1 MKAVKIPGILSLKPA
16 GSTNMGF
23 LKRLFYALPGIAVAC
38 SWITPARAEEVVK
51 EPWYQLGKGVRL
63 GDSGVWLGGYASL
76 QVADLKD
83 KPWSANLSDVSL
95 FVGWQKGRWRFFSE
109 FELGDGLAVSNGQGL
124 TTHQGY
130 FDLER
135 LYLDYL
141 VDDAFKVRGGKFLT
155 PIGRWNQ
162 IHADPLVWTTSKPL
176 ILYDVFA
183 RHVTGGMVYGNF
195 EALDKLWSYA
205 VYGGGGDQLDFVPTA
220 DSSDDNF
227 RDTAGARLYHESP
240 GQIQFGLSYAH
251 YYKLLGHTGEKD
263 LLGCDFFWTRKRYE
277 ISGEFVYRFGTGS
290 ANTALGEPP
299 RHDLWG
305 LYLQGVA
312 PLVGD
317 LYAVLRYEAF
327 RRERASEPGNL
338 GVAGLAYRPMPP
350 LVFKAEYRFGNNF
363 GLLPSSAN
371 LGQFSEGFA
380 ASVAVLF

>member
-1 MKAVKIPGILSLKPA
+1 
-16 GSTNMGF
+16 MG
-23 LKRLFYALPGIAVAC
+23 LLARLLYALLALLAAW
-38 SWITPARAEEVVK
+38 SWAAPARAEEAVR

-63 GDSGVWLGGYASL
+63 GDSGLWLGGYASL
-76 QVADLKD
+76 QVGALKD
-83 KPWSANLSDVSL
+83 KPWSAHLSDVSL

-109 FELGDGLAVSNGQGL
+109 FELGDGFSVGNGQGL

-141 VDDAFKVRGGKFLT
+141 ADDALKIRGGKFLT

-183 RHVTGGMVYGNF
+183 RHVTGGMVHGNF
-195 EALDKLWSYA
+195 EVLDRLWSYA
-205 VYGGGGDQLDFVPTA
+205 VYGGGGDQLDFVPPE

-227 RDTAGARLYHESP
+227 RDTVGFRLYHESP
-240 GQIQFGLSYAH
+240 GQVQFGLSYAN
-251 YYKLLGHTGEKD
+251 YDKVLGHKGAKN
-263 LLGCDFFWTRKRYE
+263 LVGCDFFWTRKRYE
-277 ISGEFVYRFGTGS
+277 FSGEFVYRFGAGH
-290 ANTALGEPP
+290 ANAARGEQP

-317 LYAVLRYEAF
+317 LYAVVRYEAF
-327 RRERASEPGNL
+327 QRERASEPGNL
-338 GVAGLAYRPMPP
+338 GVLGLAYRPMPP
-350 LVFKAEYRFGNNF
+350 LVFKAEYRFGSNF
-363 GLLPSSAN
+363 GDLPPSVN